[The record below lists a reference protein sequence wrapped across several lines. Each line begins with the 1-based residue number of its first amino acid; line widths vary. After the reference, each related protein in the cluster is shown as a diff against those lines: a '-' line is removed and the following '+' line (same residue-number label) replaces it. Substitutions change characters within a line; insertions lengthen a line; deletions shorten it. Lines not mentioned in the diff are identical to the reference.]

1 MPIGTNISIITL
13 NANGLNI
20 STQRHGMTEWIKK
33 IRPTYMLSTRDPVQT
48 QRHIQT
54 ESQSMEKD
62 IPCKSKSKESQ
73 SNNFYIRQNRN

>member
-33 IRPTYMLSTRDPVQT
+33 IRPTYIAVYKRPSSDLETHTD
-48 QRHIQT
+48 
-54 ESQSMEKD
+54 
-62 IPCKSKSKESQ
+62 
-73 SNNFYIRQNRN
+73 